1 MSLLEHQKL
10 WGKQGKSLGSEFNT
24 RDMWLSHTPRLRRLQ
39 PATQQSHFSNRW
51 EQEFH
56 FRHCFYFIYH
66 ISSIHLMLTIAGLYG
81 LNIAQHFLE
90 CRRYSFLITQD
101 NCSNISLPAWFH
113 MAHHRIQSNKCL
125 CQSSSEKQSES
136 SLKAKPDWTTAK
148 TKLYHVPR
156 TEKLL
161 QLLLLGKQSWSLTLW
176 LQHILRTPI
185 KGQCGLELNTQNSLS
200 LLTKGVLGPGSALG
214 QKAEL
219 LRHQNRG

>member
-24 RDMWLSHTPRLRRLQ
+24 RDMWLSHTPRPWRLQ

-66 ISSIHLMLTIAGLYG
+66 ISSIHLMLTIAGLYE

-113 MAHHRIQSNKCL
+113 MAHHRIQSNKCVCVRAVQRNSQKVLWKQNQTEQLQRQNCIMFHVQKNYCSFYCLVNRAEVWL
-125 CQSSSEKQSES
+125 C
-136 SLKAKPDWTTAK
+136 
-148 TKLYHVPR
+148 
-156 TEKLL
+156 
-161 QLLLLGKQSWSLTLW
+161 GCN
-176 LQHILRTPI
+176 IF
-185 KGQCGLELNTQNSLS
+185 
-200 LLTKGVLGPGSALG
+200 
-214 QKAEL
+214 
-219 LRHQNRG
+219 